1 MFRDRDDAGRR
12 LGALVREHVAA
23 PTLVLGVPRGGVI
36 VAMHVATALGAP
48 LDIVVPRKLGAPGNA
63 ELGIGAVAPGIIV
76 VNDELVDRLHVPA
89 SYIEQEAAR
98 QQEEVGRRTQ
108 MYRGDRPPPQLER
121 TTAVIVDDG
130 VATGGTVLASIGW
143 ARARQAAQVI
153 LAVPVLPAAMV
164 HRLRGEADQVLSL
177 AAPRLFGSVGEWY
190 ERFPQVTDEA
200 VRGALA
206 EQG

>member
-1 MFRDRDDAGRR
+1 MFRDRDDAGRL

-190 ERFPQVTDEA
+190 ERFPQVTDEE

-206 EQG
+206 AQG